1 MVLDGPMRQLLVG
14 KPSIEAIRA
23 EAARQ
28 GVKSLRREAV
38 YKVANGVTSLEEVD
52 RAIGE
57 GEGEDLD
64 A

>member
-1 MVLDGPMRQLLVG
+1 VG
-14 KPSIEAIRA
+14 KPSIEAIRT